1 MMPPAA
7 TVDEYLASLPE
18 EPRAALQHLREQCL
32 AAAPGADEVIAYAI
46 QGLRLNGRYLLGYGA
61 AKRHLSFFPGKA
73 PIQANLERLEG
84 FDLDKGTVRFRADR
98 PIPAE
103 VVDLLVRSR
112 VAERG

>member
-1 MMPPAA
+1 MTPTAA
-7 TVDEYLASLPE
+7 TVDQYLAALPE
-18 EPRAALQHLREQCL
+18 EQRAALERLRGQCL
-32 AAAPGADEVIAYAI
+32 AAAPEADEVIAYAI
-46 QGLRLNGRYLLGYGA
+46 PGLRLHGRYLVGYGA

-84 FDLDKGTVRFRADR
+84 FDLDKGTVRFQPDR

-103 VVDLLVRSR
+103 VVELLVRSR